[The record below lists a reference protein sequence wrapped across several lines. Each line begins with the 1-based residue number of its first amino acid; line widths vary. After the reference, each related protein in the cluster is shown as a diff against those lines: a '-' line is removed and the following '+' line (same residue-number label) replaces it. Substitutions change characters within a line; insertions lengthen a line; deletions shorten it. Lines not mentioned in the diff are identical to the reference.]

1 MKKIIFTT
9 VAFVLISR
17 AFAQDQG
24 RFPGIQL
31 PITITVFTESIGFP
45 NFRFAEG
52 QTNLGIRLGTEFY
65 YKQTDK
71 GQLIQTVN
79 LGYYVHKGFHNAF
92 FVNSEFGYRRFIDN
106 VFVDGTI
113 GLGYAILRSALPR
126 YESDGTSFFEKSRT
140 FGRLLPTMGL
150 GAGYRFDGV
159 SIFGRYEMHAEVP
172 FGFKGV
178 PALPHS
184 TFHLGT
190 RIDL

>member
-1 MKKIIFTT
+1 MKKIILTLLALTFL
-9 VAFVLISR
+9 VK
-17 AFAQDQG
+17 AFAQDYG
-24 RFPGIQL
+24 KDPGIHL
-31 PITITVFTESIGFP
+31 PLTITIFTESIGFP

-65 YKQTDK
+65 YKNTNK
-71 GQLIQTVN
+71 NQLIQTVN
-79 LGYYVHKGFHNAF
+79 IGYYVHKGFHNAL
-92 FVNSEFGYRRFIDN
+92 FVNSEFGYRRFFDR
-106 VFVDGTI
+106 VFVDGTV
-113 GLGYAILRSALPR
+113 GLGYAILRSAMPR
-126 YESDGTSFFEKSRT
+126 YESDKGSFVEKSPV

-150 GAGYRFDGV
+150 GAGYRFDSFSV
-159 SIFGRYEMHAEVP
+159 FSRYEMYAEVP